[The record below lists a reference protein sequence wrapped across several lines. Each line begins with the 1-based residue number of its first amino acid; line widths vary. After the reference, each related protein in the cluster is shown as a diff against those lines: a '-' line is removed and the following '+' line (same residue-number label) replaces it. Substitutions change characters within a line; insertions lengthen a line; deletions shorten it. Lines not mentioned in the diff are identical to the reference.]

1 MQMCPN
7 CDRVYDESEYSRCPY
22 CHPYDEDDGRER
34 TVIVY
39 DRDEG
44 RAKYVPESE
53 AEKYNYKDQ
62 SEKVPRHRDENQWRG
77 VSGILST

>member
-1 MQMCPN
+1 MQMCPD
-7 CDRVYDESEYSRCPY
+7 CERVYDVSEYGQCPY
-22 CHPYDEDDGRER
+22 CHPYDDGRER

-53 AEKYNYKDQ
+53 AEKYN
-62 SEKVPRHRDENQWRG
+62 
-77 VSGILST
+77 